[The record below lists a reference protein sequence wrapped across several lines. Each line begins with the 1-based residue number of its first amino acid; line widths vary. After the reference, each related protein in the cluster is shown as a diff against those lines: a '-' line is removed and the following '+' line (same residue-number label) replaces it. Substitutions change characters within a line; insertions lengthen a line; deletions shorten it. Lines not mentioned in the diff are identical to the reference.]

1 MGGAGQS
8 NSRACVLGLHALS
21 CPNTQMTPPSSPKVG
36 RPCFFCLHNFALSC
50 SLPFFPAT
58 ALTGPLWP
66 LMENKQHLLAGLPLA
81 SDVLNHTLGWL
92 SSDVPIAT
100 LKSCLFPVQM
110 SDQVTHSLHGQ
121 GQPHPWLPSLEQP
134 PQTACRSTSALEV
147 PRLYL
152 CLKPPTHLSPSHP
165 SPPSPSPAVLP
176 EVSPFPQIP
185 RAHLGQWIPDSREAH
200 VSHVSQ

>member
-1 MGGAGQS
+1 
-8 NSRACVLGLHALS
+8 
-21 CPNTQMTPPSSPKVG
+21 MTPPSSPKVG
-36 RPCFFCLHNFALSC
+36 RPCFFCLHNFALIC

-92 SSDVPIAT
+92 SSNVPIAT

-110 SDQVTHSLHGQ
+110 SDQVTHSFHGLA
-121 GQPHPWLPSLEQP
+121 QPHPWLPSLEQP

-152 CLKPPTHLSPSHP
+152 CLKPPTHQSPSHP
-165 SPPSPSPAVLP
+165 RARLLQAQLSSQKSL
-176 EVSPFPQIP
+176 PFPKSLEHILDDGYQIP
-185 RAHLGQWIPDSREAH
+185 EKPTSAI
-200 VSHVSQ
+200 